1 MPAATNTAPPRPR
14 RFGGSPVRAFG
25 GSLVRSFRGSKP
37 SVDRAGARSARV
49 AALTARAGRRHL
61 ARAAAG
67 VRREDRQPPLEGG
80 TAARRA
86 LRRVT
91 AANEKLELMR
101 TALALVFV

>member
-1 MPAATNTAPPRPR
+1 MA
-14 RFGGSPVRAFG
+14 
-25 GSLVRSFRGSKP
+25 
-37 SVDRAGARSARV
+37 
-49 AALTARAGRRHL
+49 ARAGRGHL
-61 ARAAAG
+61 ARAAVG

-101 TALALVFV
+101 TALALVFVKGHRLIIAKADLKVRRYWVARGAS